1 MAARALAL
9 ATVTAVP
16 WGQAEALPAALP

>member
-1 MAARALAL
+1 MAAWALAL

-16 WGQAEALPAALP
+16 WGEAKALPAALP

>member
-1 MAARALAL
+1 MAAWALAL
-9 ATVTAVP
+9 ATVTEVP